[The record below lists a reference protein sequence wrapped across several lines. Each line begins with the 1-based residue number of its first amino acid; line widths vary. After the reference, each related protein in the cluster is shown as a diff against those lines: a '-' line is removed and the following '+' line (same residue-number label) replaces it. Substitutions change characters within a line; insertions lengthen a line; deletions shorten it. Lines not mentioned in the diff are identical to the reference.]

1 MKYFS
6 LDTVANA
13 YQANSTKTKNK
24 FWGLL
29 SILSSIGSV
38 ARPGICYDFSTTKVS
53 DLLESWFC
61 LDASKKSYPG
71 GSTWYIMLSSKW
83 TTKVPEQM
91 LTKTP
96 NVYDII
102 VWYFRTKQ
110 FADDITNAKLLELFL
125 QECNISLKDATALF
139 DMTSKPLAYSNTLYT
154 ESDLLKK
161 LRISGKNITAEGS
174 SVVASPGELARAPFI
189 QTLYAG
195 QSALECL
202 VLTTFKFSDLYAG
215 GGTPLKK
222 IRSRQTIYFGTP
234 GSGKS
239 FEVKSIVK
247 ANEKHTYRTIF
258 HPDSD
263 YSTFVGSYKPV
274 TRSSLFFATGPK
286 TINELA
292 DILKDAYNKAS
303 NANSAVMQ
311 FGIEYSNYFN
321 GKIASYSKSTVVGI
335 AIPGTTYD
343 KELQKAVNLAPWV
356 AKHCTTSEITYEFVP
371 QAFTDAYVDAWKHPN
386 EDIYLVI
393 EEINRGNCAQ
403 IFGDLFQLLDR
414 DDKGV
419 SEYAITA
426 DKDLLQY
433 LSSKEVLGASSDGIK
448 DGKLVLPSN
457 LYIIATMNT
466 SDQSL
471 FPMDSAF
478 KRRWDWVYVPIEPE
492 NPKSSQF
499 IITIDKKKYSWSEF
513 LVAAND
519 RIKDVS
525 ESEDKQMGNFFIK
538 SDIEKDEFICKVM
551 FYLWSE
557 VCKDEYHARSFF
569 HFKDGNNDEFSF
581 NELFQKDAAGVQ
593 KDVALL
599 QGFMTYL
606 GVHEK

>member
-29 SILSSIGSV
+29 SILSSLNTV
-38 ARPGICYDFSTTKVS
+38 VRPGISYDFSTSKVS
-53 DLLESWFC
+53 DFLESLFC
-61 LDASKKSYPG
+61 LDNAKKNYPG
-71 GSTWYIMLSSKW
+71 GSTWNIMLSSKW

-91 LTKTP
+91 LSKTP

-102 VWYFRTKQ
+102 AWYFRTQ
-110 FADDITNAKLLELFL
+110 PFNDSIDNAKLLEMFL
-125 QECNISLKDATALF
+125 QKCNISLEDAKALF
-139 DMTSKPLAYSNTLYT
+139 DMTGKTLAYSSSLYN
-154 ESDLLKK
+154 EADLLKK
-161 LRISGKNITAEGS
+161 LKITGKNITAEGN
-174 SVVASPGELARAPFI
+174 SVVASPGELSRAPFI
-189 QTLYAG
+189 KTLYAG
-195 QSALECL
+195 QSTLECL
-202 VLTTFKFSDLYAG
+202 IITPFKFSDLYAG
-215 GGTPLKK
+215 GGTPAKK
-222 IRSRQTIYFGTP
+222 IKARQTIYFGTP

-239 FEVKSIVK
+239 FEVKSLVK
-247 ANEKHTYRTIF
+247 TNDKHTFRTIF

-274 TRSSLFFATGPK
+274 TKSNIFFATGPR
-286 TINELA
+286 TLDELA
-292 DILKDAYNKAS
+292 DILKDAYKNAS

-321 GKIASYSKSTVVGI
+321 GRIASYSKQTVVSK

-343 KELQKAVNLAPWV
+343 KELQKAVNLAPWIE
-356 AKHCTTSEITYEFVP
+356 KHCTTSDISYEFVP
-371 QAFTDAYVDAWKHPN
+371 QAFTDAYVDAWQNPT
-386 EDIYLVI
+386 EDVYLVI

-403 IFGDLFQLLDR
+403 VFGDLFQLLDR

-419 SEYAITA
+419 SEYAVTA
-426 DKDLLQY
+426 DKDLYKY
-433 LSSKEVLGASSDGIK
+433 LSSKDVLGPNHDGIK
-448 DGKLVLPSN
+448 DGKLILPSN
-457 LYIIATMNT
+457 LFIIATMNT

-478 KRRWDWVYVPIEPE
+478 KRRWNWVYVPIEPE
-492 NPKSSQF
+492 NPKSQF
-499 IITIDKKKYSWSEF
+499 IITIDNKKYDWSKF
-513 LVAAND
+513 LVAANE

-538 SDIEKDEFICKVM
+538 EDIDKDEFICKVM

-569 HFKDGNNDEFSF
+569 HYKDGNNDEFSF
-581 NELFQKDAAGVQ
+581 NELFQKDAAGVK

-599 QGFMTYL
+599 QGFMSFL
-606 GVHEK
+606 GVPEK